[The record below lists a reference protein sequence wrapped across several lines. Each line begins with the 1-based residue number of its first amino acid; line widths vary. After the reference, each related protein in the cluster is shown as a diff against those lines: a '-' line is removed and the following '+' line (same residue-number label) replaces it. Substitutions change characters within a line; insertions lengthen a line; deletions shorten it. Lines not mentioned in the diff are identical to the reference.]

1 MDIKDK
7 VIVITG
13 AGRGLGRAI
22 ALALGAQGAKLA
34 LLDINRADLE
44 ATAAMVHSQN
54 GQCDQ
59 GQCELFVCNV
69 ASEAEVEAAFAA
81 IKGRFGVLHGLINC
95 AGILRDGMLIKVK
108 EGELVEKMTLAQ
120 WQSVID
126 VNLTGTFL
134 CAREGAAL
142 MAQGGQGGVIIN
154 ISSIARA
161 GNIGQSNY
169 AASKAGV
176 ASLVVT
182 WARELARHGIRVMG
196 IAPGVFATDMT
207 AAMKPEAM
215 ARMQQAIPVGTLGDA
230 QQLAETV
237 SFIFAN
243 DYLSGRMIELD
254 GGLRL

>member
-1 MDIKDK
+1 MDIKQK
-7 VIVITG
+7 VIAITG

-22 ALALGAQGAKLA
+22 ALSLAEQGAVLA
-34 LLDINRADLE
+34 LMDVNRADLE
-44 ATAAMVHSQN
+44 VTEAEVHSRD
-54 GQCDQ
+54 GRCA
-59 GQCELFVCNV
+59 LFVCNV
-69 ASEAEVEAAFAA
+69 ASEPEVEAAFAA
-81 IKGRFGVLHGLINC
+81 IDEQFGALHGLVNC

-108 EGELVEKMTLAQ
+108 EGELVEKMSLAQ
-120 WQSVID
+120 WQAVID

-134 CAREGAAL
+134 CGREGAAL
-142 MAQGGQGGVIIN
+142 MARGGQGVIIN

-161 GNIGQSNY
+161 GNMGQSNY

-182 WARELARHGIRVMG
+182 WGKELARHGIRVMG

-215 ARMQQAIPVGTLGDA
+215 ARMQQAIPVGTLGQA
-230 QQLAETV
+230 AQLAQTV
-237 SFIFAN
+237 QFILAN

>member
-1 MDIKDK
+1 MDIHNR
-7 VIVITG
+7 VIAMTG

-22 ALALGAQGAKLA
+22 ALRLASQGAILA
-34 LLDINRADLE
+34 LVDVNRADLE
-44 ATAAMVHSQN
+44 VTEAEVRSRDGRCA
-54 GQCDQ
+54 
-59 GQCELFVCNV
+59 LFVCNV
-69 ASEAEVEAAFAA
+69 ADEPEVEATFAA
-81 IKGRFGVLHGLINC
+81 MEEQLGALHGLVNC
-95 AGILRDGMLIKVK
+95 AGILRDGMLIKMK
-108 EGELVEKMTLAQ
+108 EGALVEKMSLAQ
-120 WQSVID
+120 WQAVID

-134 CAREGAAL
+134 CGREGAAL
-142 MAQGGQGGVIIN
+142 MAKGGQGGVIIN

-182 WARELARHGIRVMG
+182 WGRELARHGIRVMG

-215 ARMQQAIPVGTLGDA
+215 ARMQQAIPVGALG
-230 QQLAETV
+230 QGEQLAQTV
-237 SFIFAN
+237 QFILAN
-243 DYLSGRMIELD
+243 DYLSGRIIDLD

>member
-22 ALALGAQGAKLA
+22 ALALGAQGATLA

-44 ATAAMVHSQN
+44 ATAAMVRSK
-54 GQCDQ
+54 D

-69 ASEAEVEAAFAA
+69 AREAEVEAAFVA
-81 IKGRFGVLHGLINC
+81 IKGRFGVLHSLINC

-134 CAREGAAL
+134 CGREGAAL

-196 IAPGVFATDMT
+196 ISPGVFATEMT

-215 ARMQQAIPVGTLGDA
+215 ARMQQAIPVGTLGEA
-230 QQLAETV
+230 QQLADTV
-237 SFIFAN
+237 IFIVAN

>member
-1 MDIKDK
+1 MDITGK
-7 VIVITG
+7 VIAITG

-22 ALALGAQGAKLA
+22 ALRLASQGAVLA
-34 LLDINRADLE
+34 LIDVNRADLE
-44 ATAAMVHSQN
+44 VTEAEVRSRDGRCA
-54 GQCDQ
+54 
-59 GQCELFVCNV
+59 LFVCNV
-69 ASEAEVEAAFAA
+69 ADEPEVEATFAA
-81 IKGRFGVLHGLINC
+81 IEEHLGALHGLVNC
-95 AGILRDGMLIKVK
+95 AGILRDGMLIKMK
-108 EGELVEKMTLAQ
+108 EGKLVEKMSLSQ
-120 WQSVID
+120 WQAVID

-134 CAREGAAL
+134 CGREGAAL
-142 MAQGGQGGVIIN
+142 MAKGGQGGVIIN

-182 WARELARHGIRVMG
+182 WGRELARHGIRVMG

-215 ARMQQAIPVGTLGDA
+215 ARMQQAIPVGALG
-230 QQLAETV
+230 QGEQLAQTV
-237 SFIFAN
+237 QFILAN
-243 DYLSGRMIELD
+243 DYLSGRIIDLD

>member
-1 MDIKDK
+1 MDIHNR
-7 VIVITG
+7 VIAITG

-22 ALALGAQGAKLA
+22 ALRLASQGAILA
-34 LLDINRADLE
+34 LIDVNRADLE
-44 ATAAMVHSQN
+44 VTEAEVRSRDGRCA
-54 GQCDQ
+54 
-59 GQCELFVCNV
+59 LFVCNV
-69 ASEAEVEAAFAA
+69 ADEPEVEATFAA
-81 IKGRFGVLHGLINC
+81 MEEQLGALHGLVNC

-108 EGELVEKMTLAQ
+108 EGALVEKMSLAQ
-120 WQSVID
+120 WQAVID

-134 CAREGAAL
+134 CGREGAAL
-142 MAQGGQGGVIIN
+142 MAKGGQGGVIIN

-182 WARELARHGIRVMG
+182 WGRELARHGIRVMG

-215 ARMQQAIPVGTLGDA
+215 TRMQQAIPVGALG
-230 QQLAETV
+230 QGEQLAQTV
-237 SFIFAN
+237 QFILAN
-243 DYLSGRMIELD
+243 DYLSGRIIDLD

>member
-1 MDIKDK
+1 MDINNR
-7 VIVITG
+7 VIAITG

-22 ALALGAQGAKLA
+22 ALCLAAQGAVLA
-34 LLDINRADLE
+34 LIDVNRTDLE
-44 ATAAMVHSQN
+44 VTEAELPSRDGRCA
-54 GQCDQ
+54 
-59 GQCELFVCNV
+59 LFVCNV
-69 ASEAEVEAAFAA
+69 ADEAEVEATFAA
-81 IKGRFGVLHGLINC
+81 IREQFGTLHGLINC

-108 EGELVEKMTLAQ
+108 EGELVEKLSLAQ

-134 CAREGAAL
+134 CGREGAAL

-182 WARELARHGIRVMG
+182 WARELARHQIRVMG

-215 ARMQQAIPVGTLGDA
+215 ARMQQAIPVGTLGQGAELA
-230 QQLAETV
+230 QTV
-237 SFIFAN
+237 QFILAN
-243 DYLSGRMIELD
+243 DYLSGRVIDLD

>member
-1 MDIKDK
+1 MDITEK
-7 VIVITG
+7 VIAITG

-22 ALALGAQGAKLA
+22 ALRLASQGAVLA
-34 LLDINRADLE
+34 LIDVNRADLE
-44 ATAAMVHSQN
+44 VTEAEVRSRDGRCA
-54 GQCDQ
+54 
-59 GQCELFVCNV
+59 LFVCNV
-69 ASEAEVEAAFAA
+69 ADEPEVEATFAA
-81 IKGRFGVLHGLINC
+81 MEEQLGALHGLVNC
-95 AGILRDGMLIKVK
+95 AGILRDGMLIKMK
-108 EGELVEKMTLAQ
+108 EGELVEKMSLSQ
-120 WQSVID
+120 WQAVID

-134 CAREGAAL
+134 CGREGAAL
-142 MAQGGQGGVIIN
+142 MAKGGQGVIIN

-182 WARELARHGIRVMG
+182 WGRELARHGIRVMG

-215 ARMQQAIPVGTLGDA
+215 ARMQQAIPVGALG
-230 QQLAETV
+230 QGEQLAQTV
-237 SFIFAN
+237 QFILAN
-243 DYLSGRMIELD
+243 DYLSGRIIDLD

>member
-1 MDIKDK
+1 MDIKQK
-7 VIVITG
+7 VIAITG

-22 ALALGAQGAKLA
+22 ALSLAEQGAVLA
-34 LLDINRADLE
+34 LIDVNRADLE
-44 ATAAMVHSQN
+44 VTEAEVHSRD
-54 GQCDQ
+54 GRCA
-59 GQCELFVCNV
+59 LFVCNV
-69 ASEAEVEAAFAA
+69 ANEPEVEAAFAA
-81 IKGRFGVLHGLINC
+81 IDEQFGALHGLVNC

-108 EGELVEKMTLAQ
+108 EGELVEKMSLAQ
-120 WQSVID
+120 WQAVID

-134 CAREGAAL
+134 CGREGAAL
-142 MAQGGQGGVIIN
+142 MARGGQGVIIN

-182 WARELARHGIRVMG
+182 WGRELARHGIRVMG

-215 ARMQQAIPVGTLGDA
+215 ARMQQAIPVGHLGEA
-230 QQLAETV
+230 AQLAQTV
-237 SFIFAN
+237 QFILAN
-243 DYLSGRMIELD
+243 DYLSGRMIEID

>member
-1 MDIKDK
+1 MDITEK
-7 VIVITG
+7 VIAITG

-22 ALALGAQGAKLA
+22 ALRLASQGAVLA
-34 LLDINRADLE
+34 LIDVNRADLE
-44 ATAAMVHSQN
+44 VTEAEVRSRDGRCA
-54 GQCDQ
+54 
-59 GQCELFVCNV
+59 LFVCNV
-69 ASEAEVEAAFAA
+69 ADEPEVEATFAA
-81 IKGRFGVLHGLINC
+81 MEEQLGALHGLVNC
-95 AGILRDGMLIKVK
+95 AGILRDGMLIKMK
-108 EGELVEKMTLAQ
+108 EGKLVEKMSLSQ
-120 WQSVID
+120 WQAVID

-134 CAREGAAL
+134 CGREGAAL
-142 MAQGGQGGVIIN
+142 MAKGGQGGVIIN

-182 WARELARHGIRVMG
+182 WGRELARHGIRVMG

-215 ARMQQAIPVGTLGDA
+215 ARMQQAIPVGALG
-230 QQLAETV
+230 QGEQLAQTV
-237 SFIFAN
+237 QFILAN
-243 DYLSGRMIELD
+243 DYLSGRIIDLD

>member
-1 MDIKDK
+1 MDITDK
-7 VIVITG
+7 VIAITG

-22 ALALGAQGAKLA
+22 ALRLASQGAILA
-34 LLDINRADLE
+34 LVDVNRADLE
-44 ATAAMVHSQN
+44 VTEAELRSRDGRCA
-54 GQCDQ
+54 
-59 GQCELFVCNV
+59 LFVCNV
-69 ASEAEVEAAFAA
+69 ADEPEVEATFAA
-81 IKGRFGVLHGLINC
+81 MEEQLGVLHGLVNC

-108 EGELVEKMTLAQ
+108 EGALVEKMSLAQ
-120 WQSVID
+120 WQAVID

-134 CAREGAAL
+134 CGREGAAL
-142 MAQGGQGGVIIN
+142 MAKGGQGGVIIN

-182 WARELARHGIRVMG
+182 WGRELARHGIRVMG

-215 ARMQQAIPVGTLGDA
+215 TRMQQAIPVGALG
-230 QQLAETV
+230 QGEQLAQTV
-237 SFIFAN
+237 QFILAN
-243 DYLSGRMIELD
+243 DYLSGRIIDLD

>member
-1 MDIKDK
+1 MDITGK
-7 VIVITG
+7 VIAITG

-22 ALALGAQGAKLA
+22 ALRLASQGAVLA
-34 LLDINRADLE
+34 LIDVNRADLE
-44 ATAAMVHSQN
+44 VTEAEVRSRDGRCA
-54 GQCDQ
+54 
-59 GQCELFVCNV
+59 LFVCNV
-69 ASEAEVEAAFAA
+69 ADEPEVEATFVA
-81 IKGRFGVLHGLINC
+81 IEEQLGALHGLVNC
-95 AGILRDGMLIKVK
+95 AGILRDGMLIKMK
-108 EGELVEKMTLAQ
+108 EGELVEKMSLSQ
-120 WQSVID
+120 WQAVID

-134 CAREGAAL
+134 CGREGAAL
-142 MAQGGQGGVIIN
+142 MAKGGQGGVIIN

-182 WARELARHGIRVMG
+182 WGRELARHGIRVMG

-215 ARMQQAIPVGTLGDA
+215 ARMQQAIPVGALG
-230 QQLAETV
+230 QGEQLAQTV
-237 SFIFAN
+237 QFILAN
-243 DYLSGRMIELD
+243 DYLSGRIIDLD

>member
-1 MDIKDK
+1 MDIHNR
-7 VIVITG
+7 VIAITG

-22 ALALGAQGAKLA
+22 ALRLASQGAILA
-34 LLDINRADLE
+34 LVDVNRADLE
-44 ATAAMVHSQN
+44 VTEAEVRSRDGRCA
-54 GQCDQ
+54 
-59 GQCELFVCNV
+59 LFVCNV
-69 ASEAEVEAAFAA
+69 ASEPEVEATFAA
-81 IKGRFGVLHGLINC
+81 MEEQLGTLHGLVNC

-108 EGELVEKMTLAQ
+108 EGALVEKMSLAQ
-120 WQSVID
+120 WQAVID

-134 CAREGAAL
+134 CGREGAAL
-142 MAQGGQGGVIIN
+142 MAKGGQGGVIIN

-182 WARELARHGIRVMG
+182 WGRELARHGIRVMG

-215 ARMQQAIPVGTLGDA
+215 ARMQQAIPVGALG
-230 QQLAETV
+230 QGEQLAQTV
-237 SFIFAN
+237 QFILAN
-243 DYLSGRMIELD
+243 DYLSGRIIDLD

>member
-1 MDIKDK
+1 MELNNKLIA
-7 VIVITG
+7 VTG

-22 ALALGAQGAKLA
+22 ALALAARGARLA
-34 LLDINRADLE
+34 LIDVNRADLE
-44 ATAAMVHSQN
+44 ITEA
-54 GQCDQ
+54 
-59 GQCELFVCNV
+59 ELQSRGGVCSLHVCNV
-69 ASEAEVEAAFAA
+69 ADEQEVEASFAA
-81 IKGRFGVLHGLINC
+81 IEHLGSLAGLVNC

-108 EGELVEKMTLAQ
+108 EGALVEKMSLAQ
-120 WQSVID
+120 WQAVID

-134 CAREGAAL
+134 CGREGAAL
-142 MAQGGQGGVIIN
+142 MARHGEGGVIIN

-161 GNIGQSNY
+161 GNMGQSNY

-176 ASLVVT
+176 AALVVT

-196 IAPGVFATDMT
+196 IAPGVFATEMT

-215 ARMQQAIPVGTLGDA
+215 DRMLQAIPAARLGQAD
-230 QQLAETV
+230 QLADAV
-237 SFIFAN
+237 AFILGN

>member
-1 MDIKDK
+1 MDITDK
-7 VIVITG
+7 VIAITG

-22 ALALGAQGAKLA
+22 ALHLASQGAILA
-34 LLDINRADLE
+34 LVDVNRADLE
-44 ATAAMVHSQN
+44 VTEAEVRSRDGRCA
-54 GQCDQ
+54 
-59 GQCELFVCNV
+59 LFVCNV
-69 ASEAEVEAAFAA
+69 ADEPEVEATFAA
-81 IKGRFGVLHGLINC
+81 MEEQLGALHGLVNC
-95 AGILRDGMLIKVK
+95 AGILRDGMLIKMK
-108 EGELVEKMTLAQ
+108 EGKLVEKMSLSQ
-120 WQSVID
+120 WQAVID

-134 CAREGAAL
+134 CGREGAAL
-142 MAQGGQGGVIIN
+142 MAKGGQGGVIIN

-182 WARELARHGIRVMG
+182 WGRELARHGIRVMG

-215 ARMQQAIPVGTLGDA
+215 ARMQQAIPVGALG
-230 QQLAETV
+230 QGEQLAQTV
-237 SFIFAN
+237 QFILAN
-243 DYLSGRMIELD
+243 DYLSGRIIDLD

>member
-1 MDIKDK
+1 MDITEK
-7 VIVITG
+7 VIAITG

-22 ALALGAQGAKLA
+22 ALRLASQGAVLA
-34 LLDINRADLE
+34 LIDVNRADLE
-44 ATAAMVHSQN
+44 VTEAEVRSRDGRCA
-54 GQCDQ
+54 
-59 GQCELFVCNV
+59 LFVCNV
-69 ASEAEVEAAFAA
+69 ADEPEVEATFAA
-81 IKGRFGVLHGLINC
+81 MEEQLGALHGLVNC
-95 AGILRDGMLIKVK
+95 AGILRDGMLIKMK
-108 EGELVEKMTLAQ
+108 EGELVEKMSLSQ
-120 WQSVID
+120 WQAVID

-134 CAREGAAL
+134 CGREGAAWR
-142 MAQGGQGGVIIN
+142 AKGGRGAAITN

-182 WARELARHGIRVMG
+182 WGRELARHGIRVMG

-215 ARMQQAIPVGTLGDA
+215 ARMQQAIPVGAMG
-230 QQLAETV
+230 QGEQLAQTV
-237 SFIFAN
+237 QFILAN
-243 DYLSGRMIELD
+243 DYLSGRIIDLD

>member
-1 MDIKDK
+1 MDITEK
-7 VIVITG
+7 VIAITG

-22 ALALGAQGAKLA
+22 ALRLASQGAILA
-34 LLDINRADLE
+34 LVDVNRADLE
-44 ATAAMVHSQN
+44 VTEAEVRSRDGRCA
-54 GQCDQ
+54 
-59 GQCELFVCNV
+59 LFVCNV
-69 ASEAEVEAAFAA
+69 ADEPEVEATFAA
-81 IKGRFGVLHGLINC
+81 MEEQLGALHGLVNC
-95 AGILRDGMLIKVK
+95 AGILRDGMLIKMK
-108 EGELVEKMTLAQ
+108 EGALVEKMSLAQ
-120 WQSVID
+120 WQAVID

-134 CAREGAAL
+134 CGREGAAL
-142 MAQGGQGGVIIN
+142 MAKGGQGGVIIN

-182 WARELARHGIRVMG
+182 WGRELARHGIRVMG

-215 ARMQQAIPVGTLGDA
+215 TRMQQAIPVGALG
-230 QQLAETV
+230 QGEQLAQTV
-237 SFIFAN
+237 QFILAN
-243 DYLSGRMIELD
+243 DYLSGRIIDLD

>member
-1 MDIKDK
+1 MDITGK
-7 VIVITG
+7 VIAITG

-22 ALALGAQGAKLA
+22 ALRLASQGAVLA
-34 LLDINRADLE
+34 LIDVNRADLE
-44 ATAAMVHSQN
+44 VTEAEVRSRDGRCA
-54 GQCDQ
+54 
-59 GQCELFVCNV
+59 LFVCNV
-69 ASEAEVEAAFAA
+69 ADEPEVEATFAA
-81 IKGRFGVLHGLINC
+81 MEEQLGALHGLVNC
-95 AGILRDGMLIKVK
+95 AGILRDGMLIKMK
-108 EGELVEKMTLAQ
+108 EGELVEKMSLSQ
-120 WQSVID
+120 WQAVID

-134 CAREGAAL
+134 CGREGAAL
-142 MAQGGQGGVIIN
+142 MAKGGQGGVIIN

-182 WARELARHGIRVMG
+182 WGRELARHGIRVMG

-215 ARMQQAIPVGTLGDA
+215 ARMQQAIPVGALG
-230 QQLAETV
+230 QGEQLAQTV
-237 SFIFAN
+237 QFILAN
-243 DYLSGRMIELD
+243 DYLSGRIIDLD

>member
-1 MDIKDK
+1 MDITQK
-7 VIVITG
+7 VIAITG

-22 ALALGAQGAKLA
+22 ALSLAEQGAVLA
-34 LLDINRADLE
+34 LIDVNRADLE
-44 ATAAMVHSQN
+44 VTEAEVRSRDGRCA
-54 GQCDQ
+54 
-59 GQCELFVCNV
+59 LFVCNV
-69 ASEAEVEAAFAA
+69 ASEPEVEAAFAA
-81 IKGRFGVLHGLINC
+81 IDEQFGVLHGLINC

-108 EGELVEKMTLAQ
+108 EGELLEKMSLAQ
-120 WQSVID
+120 WQAVID

-134 CAREGAAL
+134 CGREGAAL
-142 MAQGGQGGVIIN
+142 MARGGQGVIIN

-161 GNIGQSNY
+161 GNMGQSNY

-182 WARELARHGIRVMG
+182 WGRELARHGIRVMG

-215 ARMQQAIPVGTLGDA
+215 ARMQQAIPVGSLGEA
-230 QQLAETV
+230 AQLAHTV
-237 SFIFAN
+237 QFILAN
-243 DYLSGRMIELD
+243 DYLSGRMIEID

>member
-1 MDIKDK
+1 MDINHS
-7 VIVITG
+7 VIAITG

-22 ALALGAQGAKLA
+22 AQHLASQGAVLALI
-34 LLDINRADLE
+34 DVNRADLE
-44 ATAAMVHSQN
+44 VTEAEIRSRDGHCA
-54 GQCDQ
+54 
-59 GQCELFVCNV
+59 LFVCNV
-69 ASEAEVEAAFAA
+69 ASETEVEATFAA
-81 IKGRFGVLHGLINC
+81 VKEQLGALHSLINC

-108 EGELVEKMTLAQ
+108 EGELQEKMSLAQ
-120 WQSVID
+120 WQAVID

-134 CAREGAAL
+134 CGREGAAL

-182 WARELARHGIRVMG
+182 WARELARHKIRVMG

-215 ARMQQAIPVGTLGDA
+215 ARMQQAIPVGTLGEA
-230 QQLAETV
+230 AQLAQTV
-237 SFIFAN
+237 QFILAN

-254 GGLRL
+254 GGLRI

>member
-1 MDIKDK
+1 MDIHNR
-7 VIVITG
+7 VIAITG

-22 ALALGAQGAKLA
+22 ALSLASQGAVLA
-34 LLDINRADLE
+34 LIDVNRADLE
-44 ATAAMVHSQN
+44 VTEAELRGRDGRCT
-54 GQCDQ
+54 
-59 GQCELFVCNV
+59 LFVCNV
-69 ASEAEVEAAFAA
+69 ADETEVEATFAA
-81 IKGRFGVLHGLINC
+81 IKEQCGALHGLINC

-108 EGELVEKMTLAQ
+108 EGELVEKMSLAQ
-120 WQSVID
+120 WQAVID

-134 CAREGAAL
+134 CGREGAAL
-142 MAQGGQGGVIIN
+142 MAKEGQGGVIIN

-182 WARELARHGIRVMG
+182 WARELARHKIRVMG

-215 ARMQQAIPVGTLGDA
+215 ARMQQAIPVGTLGQGA
-230 QQLAETV
+230 QLAQTV
-237 SFIFAN
+237 QFILAN
-243 DYLSGRMIELD
+243 DYLSGRIIDLD

>member
-1 MDIKDK
+1 MELNNKLIA
-7 VIVITG
+7 VTG

-22 ALALGAQGAKLA
+22 ALALAARGARLA
-34 LLDINRADLE
+34 LIDVNRADLE
-44 ATAAMVHSQN
+44 ITEA
-54 GQCDQ
+54 
-59 GQCELFVCNV
+59 ELQSRGGVCSLHVCNV
-69 ASEAEVEAAFAA
+69 ADEQEVEASFAA
-81 IKGRFGVLHGLINC
+81 IQHLGSLAGLVNC

-108 EGELVEKMTLAQ
+108 EGELVEKMSLAQ
-120 WQSVID
+120 WQAVID

-134 CAREGAAL
+134 CGREGAAL
-142 MAQGGQGGVIIN
+142 MARHGEGGVIIN

-161 GNIGQSNY
+161 GNMGQSNY

-176 ASLVVT
+176 AALVVT

-196 IAPGVFATDMT
+196 IAPGVFATEMT

-215 ARMQQAIPVGTLGDA
+215 DRMLQAIPAARLGEAD
-230 QQLAETV
+230 QLADAV
-237 SFIFAN
+237 AFILGN

>member
-1 MDIKDK
+1 MDITDK
-7 VIVITG
+7 VIAITG

-22 ALALGAQGAKLA
+22 ALRLASQGAILA
-34 LLDINRADLE
+34 LVDVNRADLE
-44 ATAAMVHSQN
+44 VTEAEVRSRDGRCA
-54 GQCDQ
+54 
-59 GQCELFVCNV
+59 LFVCNV
-69 ASEAEVEAAFAA
+69 ADEPEVEATFAA
-81 IKGRFGVLHGLINC
+81 MEELLGALHGLVNC
-95 AGILRDGMLIKVK
+95 AGILRDGMLIKMK
-108 EGELVEKMTLAQ
+108 EGALVEKMSLAQ
-120 WQSVID
+120 WQAVID

-134 CAREGAAL
+134 CGREGAAL
-142 MAQGGQGGVIIN
+142 MAKGGQGGVIIN

-182 WARELARHGIRVMG
+182 WGRELARHGIRVMG

-215 ARMQQAIPVGTLGDA
+215 ARMQQAIPVGALG
-230 QQLAETV
+230 QGEQLAQTV
-237 SFIFAN
+237 QFILAN
-243 DYLSGRMIELD
+243 DYLSGRIIDLD

>member
-1 MDIKDK
+1 MDITGK
-7 VIVITG
+7 VIAITG

-22 ALALGAQGAKLA
+22 ALRLASQGAVLA
-34 LLDINRADLE
+34 LIDVNRADLE
-44 ATAAMVHSQN
+44 VTEAEVRSRDGRCA
-54 GQCDQ
+54 
-59 GQCELFVCNV
+59 LFVCNV
-69 ASEAEVEAAFAA
+69 ADEPEVEATFAA
-81 IKGRFGVLHGLINC
+81 MEEQLGALHGLVNC
-95 AGILRDGMLIKVK
+95 AGILRDGMLIKMK
-108 EGELVEKMTLAQ
+108 EGKLVEKMSLSQ
-120 WQSVID
+120 WQAVID

-134 CAREGAAL
+134 CGREGAAL
-142 MAQGGQGGVIIN
+142 MAKGGQGGVIIN

-182 WARELARHGIRVMG
+182 WGRELARHGIRVMG

-215 ARMQQAIPVGTLGDA
+215 ARMQQAIPVGALG
-230 QQLAETV
+230 QGEQLAQTV
-237 SFIFAN
+237 QFILAN
-243 DYLSGRMIELD
+243 DYLSGRIIDLD

>member
-1 MDIKDK
+1 MDITGK
-7 VIVITG
+7 VIAITG

-22 ALALGAQGAKLA
+22 ALRLASQGAVLA
-34 LLDINRADLE
+34 LIDVNRVDLE
-44 ATAAMVHSQN
+44 VTEAEVRSRDGRCA
-54 GQCDQ
+54 
-59 GQCELFVCNV
+59 LFVCNV
-69 ASEAEVEAAFAA
+69 ADEPEVEATFAA
-81 IKGRFGVLHGLINC
+81 MEEQLGALHGLVNC
-95 AGILRDGMLIKVK
+95 AGILRDGMLIKMK
-108 EGELVEKMTLAQ
+108 EGKLVEKMSLSQ
-120 WQSVID
+120 WQAVID

-134 CAREGAAL
+134 CGREGAAL
-142 MAQGGQGGVIIN
+142 MAKGGQGGVIIN

-182 WARELARHGIRVMG
+182 WGRELARHGIRVMG

-215 ARMQQAIPVGTLGDA
+215 ARMQQAIPVGALG
-230 QQLAETV
+230 QGEQLAQTV
-237 SFIFAN
+237 QFILAN
-243 DYLSGRMIELD
+243 DYLSGRIIDLD

>member
-1 MDIKDK
+1 MDITEK
-7 VIVITG
+7 VIAITG

-22 ALALGAQGAKLA
+22 ALRLASQGAVLA
-34 LLDINRADLE
+34 LIDVNRADLE
-44 ATAAMVHSQN
+44 VTEAEVRSRDGRCA
-54 GQCDQ
+54 
-59 GQCELFVCNV
+59 LFVCNV
-69 ASEAEVEAAFAA
+69 ADEPEVEATFAA
-81 IKGRFGVLHGLINC
+81 MEEQLGALHGLVNC

-108 EGELVEKMTLAQ
+108 EGALVEKMSLAQ
-120 WQSVID
+120 WQAVID

-134 CAREGAAL
+134 CGREGAAL
-142 MAQGGQGGVIIN
+142 MAKGGQGVIIN

-182 WARELARHGIRVMG
+182 WGRELARHGIRVMG

-215 ARMQQAIPVGTLGDA
+215 ARMQQAIPVGALG
-230 QQLAETV
+230 QGEQLAQTV
-237 SFIFAN
+237 QFILAN
-243 DYLSGRMIELD
+243 DYLSGRIIDLD

>member
-1 MDIKDK
+1 MDIHNR
-7 VIVITG
+7 VIAITG

-22 ALALGAQGAKLA
+22 ALRLASQGAVLA
-34 LLDINRADLE
+34 LIDVNRADLE
-44 ATAAMVHSQN
+44 VTEAEVRSRDGRCA
-54 GQCDQ
+54 
-59 GQCELFVCNV
+59 LFVCNV
-69 ASEAEVEAAFAA
+69 ADEPEVEATFAA
-81 IKGRFGVLHGLINC
+81 MEEQLGALHGLVNC

-108 EGELVEKMTLAQ
+108 EGVLVEKMSLAQ
-120 WQSVID
+120 WQAVID

-134 CAREGAAL
+134 CGREGAAL
-142 MAQGGQGGVIIN
+142 MAKGGQGGVIIN

-182 WARELARHGIRVMG
+182 WGRELARHGIRVMG

-215 ARMQQAIPVGTLGDA
+215 ARMQQAIPVGALG
-230 QQLAETV
+230 QGEQLAQTV
-237 SFIFAN
+237 QFIFAN
-243 DYLSGRMIELD
+243 DYLSGRIIDLD

>member
-1 MDIKDK
+1 MDITEK
-7 VIVITG
+7 VIAITG

-22 ALALGAQGAKLA
+22 ALRLASQGAVLA
-34 LLDINRADLE
+34 LIDVNRADLE
-44 ATAAMVHSQN
+44 VTEAEVRSRDGRCA
-54 GQCDQ
+54 
-59 GQCELFVCNV
+59 LFVCNV
-69 ASEAEVEAAFAA
+69 ADEPEVEATFAA
-81 IKGRFGVLHGLINC
+81 IEEQLGALHGLVNC
-95 AGILRDGMLIKVK
+95 AGILRDGMLIKMK
-108 EGELVEKMTLAQ
+108 EGKLVEKMSLSQ
-120 WQSVID
+120 WQAVID

-134 CAREGAAL
+134 CGREGAAL
-142 MAQGGQGGVIIN
+142 MAKGGQGVIIN

-182 WARELARHGIRVMG
+182 WGRELARHGIRVMG

-215 ARMQQAIPVGTLGDA
+215 ARMQQAIPVGALG
-230 QQLAETV
+230 QGEQLAQTV
-237 SFIFAN
+237 QFILAN
-243 DYLSGRMIELD
+243 DYLSGRIIDID

>member
-1 MDIKDK
+1 MDITGK
-7 VIVITG
+7 VIAITG

-22 ALALGAQGAKLA
+22 ALRLASQGAVLA
-34 LLDINRADLE
+34 LIDVNRADLE
-44 ATAAMVHSQN
+44 VTEAEVRSRDGRCA
-54 GQCDQ
+54 
-59 GQCELFVCNV
+59 LFVCNV
-69 ASEAEVEAAFAA
+69 ADEPEVEATFAA
-81 IKGRFGVLHGLINC
+81 IEEQLGALHGLVNC
-95 AGILRDGMLIKVK
+95 AGILRDGMLIKMK
-108 EGELVEKMTLAQ
+108 EGELVEKMSLSQ
-120 WQSVID
+120 WQAVID

-134 CAREGAAL
+134 CGREGAAL
-142 MAQGGQGGVIIN
+142 MAKGGQGVIIN

-182 WARELARHGIRVMG
+182 WGRELARHGIRVMG

-215 ARMQQAIPVGTLGDA
+215 ARMQQAIPVGALG
-230 QQLAETV
+230 QGEQLAQTV
-237 SFIFAN
+237 QFILAN
-243 DYLSGRMIELD
+243 DYLSGRIIDLD

>member
-1 MDIKDK
+1 MDITEK
-7 VIVITG
+7 VIAITG

-22 ALALGAQGAKLA
+22 ALRLASQGAVLA
-34 LLDINRADLE
+34 LIDVNRADLE
-44 ATAAMVHSQN
+44 VTEAEVRSRDGRCA
-54 GQCDQ
+54 
-59 GQCELFVCNV
+59 LFVCNV
-69 ASEAEVEAAFAA
+69 ADEPEVEATFAA
-81 IKGRFGVLHGLINC
+81 MEEQLGALHGLVNC
-95 AGILRDGMLIKVK
+95 AGILRDGMLIKMK
-108 EGELVEKMTLAQ
+108 EGELVEKMSLSQ
-120 WQSVID
+120 WQAVID

-134 CAREGAAL
+134 CGREGAAL
-142 MAQGGQGGVIIN
+142 MAKGGQGGVIIN

-182 WARELARHGIRVMG
+182 WGRELARHGIRVMG

-215 ARMQQAIPVGTLGDA
+215 ARMQQAIPVGAMG
-230 QQLAETV
+230 QGEQLAQTV
-237 SFIFAN
+237 QFILAN
-243 DYLSGRMIELD
+243 DYLSGRIIDLD

>member
-1 MDIKDK
+1 MDINNR
-7 VIVITG
+7 VIAITG

-22 ALALGAQGAKLA
+22 ALSLASQGAVLA
-34 LLDINRADLE
+34 LIDVNRADLE
-44 ATAAMVHSQN
+44 VTEAELRSRDGRCA
-54 GQCDQ
+54 
-59 GQCELFVCNV
+59 LFVCNV
-69 ASEAEVEAAFAA
+69 ADEAEVEATFAA
-81 IKGRFGVLHGLINC
+81 IADGLGGLHGLINC

-108 EGELVEKMTLAQ
+108 EGGLSEKMSLAQ

-134 CAREGAAL
+134 CGREGAVL
-142 MAQGGQGGVIIN
+142 MAKGGQGGVIIN

-182 WARELARHGIRVMG
+182 WARELARHQIRVMG

-215 ARMQQAIPVGTLGDA
+215 ARMQQAIPVGTLGQGA
-230 QQLAETV
+230 QLAQTV
-237 SFIFAN
+237 QFILAN
-243 DYLSGRMIELD
+243 DYLSGRVIDLD

>member
-1 MDIKDK
+1 MDITEK
-7 VIVITG
+7 VIAITG

-22 ALALGAQGAKLA
+22 ALRLASQGAVLA
-34 LLDINRADLE
+34 LIDVNRADLE
-44 ATAAMVHSQN
+44 VTEAEVRSRDGRCA
-54 GQCDQ
+54 
-59 GQCELFVCNV
+59 LFVCNV
-69 ASEAEVEAAFAA
+69 ADEPEVEATFAA
-81 IKGRFGVLHGLINC
+81 MEEQLGALHGLVNC
-95 AGILRDGMLIKVK
+95 AGILRDGMLIKMK
-108 EGELVEKMTLAQ
+108 EGELVEKMSLSQ
-120 WQSVID
+120 WQAVID

-134 CAREGAAL
+134 CGREGAAL
-142 MAQGGQGGVIIN
+142 MAKGGQGGVIIN

-182 WARELARHGIRVMG
+182 WGRELARHGIRVMG

-215 ARMQQAIPVGTLGDA
+215 ARMQQAIPVGALG
-230 QQLAETV
+230 QGEQLAQTV
-237 SFIFAN
+237 QFILAN
-243 DYLSGRMIELD
+243 DYLSGRIIDLV